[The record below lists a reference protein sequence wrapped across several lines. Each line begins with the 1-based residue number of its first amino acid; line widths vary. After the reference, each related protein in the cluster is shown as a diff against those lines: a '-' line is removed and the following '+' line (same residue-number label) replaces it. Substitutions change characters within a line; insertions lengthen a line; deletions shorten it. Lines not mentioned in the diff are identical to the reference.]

1 MLRLRLNVTTRK
13 FIIFLLASMVM
24 LNPFAA
30 KVRAV
35 NNGLSTDNV
44 RPNIGFFP
52 VKSLDGRTICPV
64 VYAGKA

>member
-30 KVRAV
+30 KGRAV
-35 NNGLSTDNV
+35 NNGRSTDNV
-44 RPNIGFFP
+44 WPNIGFVRSNP
-52 VKSLDGRTICPV
+52 
-64 VYAGKA
+64 